1 MNKTKKTIKG
11 TQNIKKKKQF
21 KISPKIW
28 IATSAVLGLLLI
40 GAILF
45 DQLYK
50 RPLITIEGEKL
61 YLEDLTYYF
70 YNSESTYDY
79 MNQLFGG
86 SYWDMTYDY
95 STGITVRDYA
105 KLETINNVIY
115 TEVLYR
121 EAVANGYTLTQEEE
135 DTIKEDIDKFLND
148 SGLSEKF
155 IERNGFTPEYL
166 TEIFTKIKLAER
178 YKQDVIDL
186 LPIDE
191 EAIKADINYDEYRQ
205 YDIEYLFISTKKTN
219 EENSSTEPMS
229 EDEKKA
235 AYDKIADMREKALN
249 TEDWSTLVPVE
260 ENELRYQKTNFL
272 AKDTFFTDEF
282 KESVMALENGE
293 ISEIL
298 ETEDGYYV
306 VRMINNNS
314 SEAYNNAVEQ
324 AIKDKEEE
332 AFSKQYTENIL
343 PKYDYKLHER
353 AIRNLRMG
361 RITMVD

>member
-1 MNKTKKTIKG
+1 VNKSKKTIKG
-11 TQNIKKKKQF
+11 TQSVKKKKQF
-21 KISPKIW
+21 NISPKIW

-95 STGITVRDYA
+95 STGMTVRDYA
-105 KLETINNVIY
+105 KLEAINNALY

-121 EAVANGYTLTQEEE
+121 EAVANGYALTQEEE
-135 DTIKEDIDKFLND
+135 DTVKEDVDKLLND
-148 SGLSEKF
+148 SGLSEKL
-155 IERNGFTPEYL
+155 IKKNGFTSEYL
-166 TEIFTKIKLAER
+166 TEIFTKIKLADR

-191 EAIKADINYDEYRQ
+191 EAIKAEYDYEEYRQ
-205 YDIEYLFISTKKTN
+205 YDIEYLFISTEKTN
-219 EENSSTEPMS
+219 EEASSTEPMS
-229 EDEKKA
+229 DEEKKA

-249 TEDWSTLVPVE
+249 TEDWSTLVPE
-260 ENELRYQKTNFL
+260 EETKLQYLKTNFTS
-272 AKDTFFTDEF
+272 KDTYFPDDF
-282 KESVMALENGE
+282 KESVKAMENGE
-293 ISEIL
+293 ISDIL

-314 SEAYNNAVEQ
+314 SETYDNTVEK
-324 AIKDKEEE
+324 AIKDAEEE

-353 AIRNLRMG
+353 AIKNLRMG
-361 RITMVD
+361 RITLVD